1 MWQGW
6 TLLGVGTSGSR
17 LGGFHSWSHSAATST
32 ARGHAHLGSR
42 FRQTPSRSGI
52 LLWMHAADV
61 GGGCERRHRD
71 RRVGAEGAR
80 VALVPGVPPFVDPN
94 VATLSAAEVAKGAL
108 VGLDPRVGPL
118 VHANLATP
126 AGNDLMKTTRT
137 RRGNLKSNVKR
148 GLGGGG
154 LIMLVQSTGTVDAP
168 ALRLSMRTRRT
179 CTSEHECQW
188 DGRPTRAL
196 SRRQ

>member
-1 MWQGW
+1 LWQGW

-17 LGGFHSWSHSAATST
+17 LGLGGFHSWSHSAATST

-61 GGGCERRHRD
+61 GGGCGRRH

-148 GLGGGG
+148 GGGG
-154 LIMLVQSTGTVDAP
+154 LIMLVQSTTYDAP
-168 ALRLSMRTRRT
+168 ALRLSM
-179 CTSEHECQW
+179 
-188 DGRPTRAL
+188 
-196 SRRQ
+196 